1 MLKEMKFDASVDD
14 MKKFILIYLTAVNAM
29 GVYQPDKMYKGDV
42 TLIAAEESV
51 RPFGQEVEL
60 AVGKVLVS
68 MKFRYDFFLL
78 LLIINI

>member
-1 MLKEMKFDASVDD
+1 MLKEMKFDVSVDD
-14 MKKFILIYLTAVNAM
+14 MKKFISIYLTAVHSM

-68 MKFRYDFFLL
+68 MKIQICFFSFFSS
-78 LLIINI
+78 